1 MQPSLKLH
9 FILFNISIGAISN
22 DEQVFI
28 GSNVSARAK
37 INNNGLL
44 SNCIGWACGG
54 INCSKPHF
62 SYNSIVLLSVA
73 NHILW
78 EIMQS
83 ARYAKIENWLV
94 SKWRCLI

>member
-44 SNCIGWACGG
+44 SNYIG
-54 INCSKPHF
+54 
-62 SYNSIVLLSVA
+62 
-73 NHILW
+73 
-78 EIMQS
+78 
-83 ARYAKIENWLV
+83 
-94 SKWRCLI
+94 